1 MVEICCC
8 RKPELPESCLPR
20 SPDDRQ
26 RSSYCGTNPSLRSA
40 EASELNIVC
49 SEWSLAVQPE
59 QVSAEEELVLQIDKI
74 TNFPGYEQGTDDD
87 TGANLKGPYAGGD
100 IAVYHITPESK
111 EKAKRRMND
120 KTLAPACLPQK
131 EYGSKRGIF
140 AGWLDQE
147 PFYRVSTTDIETY
160 EEEYLTLRRV
170 EVEETDCKDP
180 DWMKTNTYYP
190 AATECYR
197 DRSQS
202 SCFVFGNSG
211 SGTLREINVD
221 GDKRYAFT
229 GPLSMSKS
237 CDSIYIFDN
246 QISYSSSNPGIFTD
260 AYCYLPWIAEMY
272 GMNPPKDYVDKAS
285 CSTSKGKQ
293 SVIHEPSCLGLDSEN
308 VNRERCKNWH
318 NYYESEYACQ
328 KDLIENGSPG
338 SIPSYEQEV
347 DDRPPTE
354 PKMCD
359 FESHTYSKNGLNIP
373 WDQCML
379 EAREGYAYNIYMCK
393 VSRV

>member
-1 MVEICCC
+1 M
-8 RKPELPESCLPR
+8 
-20 SPDDRQ
+20 
-26 RSSYCGTNPSLRSA
+26 
-40 EASELNIVC
+40 
-49 SEWSLAVQPE
+49 
-59 QVSAEEELVLQIDKI
+59 
-74 TNFPGYEQGTDDD
+74 
-87 TGANLKGPYAGGD
+87 
-100 IAVYHITPESK
+100 
-111 EKAKRRMND
+111 
-120 KTLAPACLPQK
+120 
-131 EYGSKRGIF
+131 
-140 AGWLDQE
+140 
-147 PFYRVSTTDIETY
+147 
-160 EEEYLTLRRV
+160 
-170 EVEETDCKDP
+170 
-180 DWMKTNTYYP
+180 
-190 AATECYR
+190 
-197 DRSQS
+197 
-202 SCFVFGNSG
+202 
-211 SGTLREINVD
+211 D